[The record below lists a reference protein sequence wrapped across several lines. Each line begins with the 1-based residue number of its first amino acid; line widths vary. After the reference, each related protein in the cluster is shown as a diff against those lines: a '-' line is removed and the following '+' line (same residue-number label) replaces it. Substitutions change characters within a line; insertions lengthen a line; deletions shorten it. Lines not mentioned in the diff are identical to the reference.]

1 MRYPFS
7 FLATP
12 LLVLPLLVS
21 GCHSSLNRE
30 ADPIGDTELTLSVT
44 MLRNEAPRA
53 LLPDD
58 QTLVPGA
65 EGTGEDKV
73 AQMQIWLE
81 GEGPRFD
88 DNPISLGAG
97 SRKYQGTFRLT
108 SVESASTRRLS
119 VMLNGDGIVPSAD
132 FLNPDHTC
140 ELSELDRLIRLSGF
154 TMTAEAGLSAN
165 LKPGIKEPSP
175 TTGNYIPQAE
185 DEALPVERVVSKA
198 QLYQSGFTQV
208 DVPGKVSNLRWAVA
222 GSGKQVYLFRN
233 HAGDLQMT
241 SEAKGRYKGLTTAS
255 DESDLMKLSDVIK
268 NPDDKGNFAWKEL
281 SATASEKQS
290 VAGGI
295 YFYEHALEETEGQS
309 KPYPRTIGYDKVTY
323 AKVYGDLGQIS
334 KGKRGEFN
342 EKAFPYFSAMSRVV
356 YTEEEARKL
365 TTCEIPNEPS
375 TFKGSLE
382 TWEKM
387 RKHLKDASASD
398 FEGHRWY
405 WICVSDIPKW
415 KDRLDEIKKQ
425 FDKSRFST
433 PDAVM
438 DSHKGHTFFL
448 MHDTP
453 GTFYVGANGIIY
465 DTLLAARADGNKSA
479 RKYTGGRMVYMTPLN
494 AQGEPD
500 KIYNCDTRRNN
511 IYDLE
516 IQGVNGL
523 GYNYD
528 PVDPDDPYIPKPNDN
543 PLEPDTKIPS
553 VNNPLVAIRVKAS
566 IIKWN
571 YIHQS
576 YDLLGPK
583 RNNE

>member
-1 MRYPFS
+1 MRYITHHIPAS
-7 FLATP
+7 LLALT
-12 LLVLPLLVS
+12 LLLAS
-21 GCHSSLNRE
+21 GCHGNVSTSEPATESTSSTMVTLRTSVIGSMTPRAVTESNAEPLAGSGEGDVHVFNLWLAKEGWMQGVPDKTNAPIYQATFKVNGVQKPSEERDYTILLNGHTL
-30 ADPIGDTELTLSVT
+30 PLNTLSRSEQT
-44 MLRNEAPRA
+44 TIGL
-53 LLPDD
+53 D
-58 QTLVPGA
+58 Q
-65 EGTGEDKV
+65 
-73 AQMQIWLE
+73 
-81 GEGPRFD
+81 
-88 DNPISLGAG
+88 ISLLMDD
-97 SRKYQGTFRLT
+97 K
-108 SVESASTRRLS
+108 
-119 VMLNGDGIVPSAD
+119 
-132 FLNPDHTC
+132 
-140 ELSELDRLIRLSGF
+140 GF
-154 TMTAEAGLSAN
+154 TMTGDVA
-165 LKPGIKEPSP
+165 LKATIKPDITEPQRPDKNVFP
-175 TTGNYIPQAE
+175 TG
-185 DEALPVERVVSKA
+185 EALPVERVVSKA
-198 QLYQSGFTQV
+198 QLYKKSSGFTTTG
-208 DVPGKVSNLRWAVA
+208 VPGTIANLHWAVA
-222 GSGKQVYLFRN
+222 GSGKQVYLYRN
-233 HAGDLQMT
+233 NAGERTMGTD
-241 SEAKGRYKGLTTAS
+241 GLYDGLKTAS
-255 DESDLMKLSDVIK
+255 AKSGLMKLSDVIK

>member
-1 MRYPFS
+1 MRYFDHHI
-7 FLATP
+7 AIP
-12 LLVLPLLVS
+12 LLALTLLLAS
-21 GCHSSLNRE
+21 GCHGNVSTSEPATESTSSTMVTLRTSVIGTMTSRAVTESNAEPLARSGEGEVHVFNLWLAKEGWMQGVPDKTNAPIYQATFKVNGVQKPSEERDYTILLNGHTL
-30 ADPIGDTELTLSVT
+30 PLNTLSRSEQT
-44 MLRNEAPRA
+44 TIGL
-53 LLPDD
+53 D
-58 QTLVPGA
+58 Q
-65 EGTGEDKV
+65 
-73 AQMQIWLE
+73 
-81 GEGPRFD
+81 
-88 DNPISLGAG
+88 ISLLMDD
-97 SRKYQGTFRLT
+97 K
-108 SVESASTRRLS
+108 
-119 VMLNGDGIVPSAD
+119 
-132 FLNPDHTC
+132 
-140 ELSELDRLIRLSGF
+140 GF
-154 TMTAEAGLSAN
+154 TMTGAVNLSAVIMPDVVTPARRGDN
-165 LKPGIKEPSP
+165 VFPK
-175 TTGNYIPQAE
+175 

-198 QLYQSGFTQV
+198 QLYKKSSLNVTA
-208 DVPGKVSNLRWAVA
+208 VPGTLTNLHWAIA
-222 GSGKQVYLFRN
+222 GSGKQVYLYRN
-233 HAGDLQMT
+233 QAGDRTMGDDGLYD
-241 SEAKGRYKGLTTAS
+241 RLTTAS
-255 DESDLMKLSDVIK
+255 DERDLMKLSDVIK
-268 NPDDKGNFAWKEL
+268 NPDDEGNFVWKEL
-281 SATASEKQS
+281 SATASGKQS

-295 YFYEHALEETEGQS
+295 YFYEHALKETEGQS

-425 FDKSRFST
+425 FDKSRFSI
-433 PDAVM
+433 PDGLL
-438 DSHKGHTFFL
+438 DSHKDHTFFL

-453 GTFYVGANGIIY
+453 GTFYVGANGTIY
-465 DTLLAARADGNKSA
+465 DTLLAAIADGNKSA
-479 RKYTGGRMVYMTPLN
+479 RKFTGGRMVYLTPLN
-494 AQGEPD
+494 AQGEQGQ
-500 KIYNCDTRRNN
+500 IYNCDTRRNN

-528 PVDPDDPYIPKPNDN
+528 PVDPADPYIPKPNDN
-543 PLEPDTKIPS
+543 PLEPDPVIPPI
-553 VNNPLVAIRVKAS
+553 NDTEIPIRVKAMVL
-566 IIKWN
+566 KWN

-576 YDLLGPK
+576 YDLLGETK
-583 RNNE
+583 

>member
-1 MRYPFS
+1 MRYSFS
-7 FLATP
+7 FLAAP

-21 GCHSSLNRE
+21 GCHSSLHRE

-53 LLPDD
+53 LLPED

-81 GEGPRFD
+81 GEGPLFD

-108 SVESASTRRLS
+108 SVEAESTRRLS

-140 ELSELDRLIRLSGF
+140 ELSELDRLIRPSGF

-185 DEALPVERVVSKA
+185 DEVLPVERVVSKA

-222 GSGKQVYLFRN
+222 GSGKRVYLFRN

-241 SEAKGRYKGLTTAS
+241 AEANGRYKELTTAS
-255 DESDLMKLSDVIK
+255 DKSDLMKLSEVIK
-268 NPDDKGNFAWKEL
+268 KTTDEGNFAWRKL
-281 SATASEKQS
+281 SETPSGKTS
-290 VAGGI
+290 VADGI
-295 YFYEHALEETEGQS
+295 YFYEHALEETKG
-309 KPYPRTIGYDKVTY
+309 KDTPYPGTIGYDKVTY
-323 AKVYGDLGQIS
+323 AKVYGDLGTIS
-334 KGKRGEFN
+334 KGKKVKDGVTP
-342 EKAFPYFSAMSRVV
+342 KTSADLTTTTAGDFTKERKYDVTVTQEWYDTMKPTLGDKLTETDGV
-356 YTEEEARKL
+356 YTL
-365 TTCEIPNEPS
+365 H
-375 TFKGSLE
+375 
-382 TWEKM
+382 M
-387 RKHLKDASASD
+387 
-398 FEGHRWY
+398 
-405 WICVSDIPKW
+405 V
-415 KDRLDEIKKQ
+415 DE
-425 FDKSRFST
+425 
-433 PDAVM
+433 
-438 DSHKGHTFFL
+438 
-448 MHDTP
+448 P
-453 GTFYVGANGIIY
+453 GTFYVANGTIY
-465 DTLLAARADGNKSA
+465 NTLLAAMVDGNKSA
-479 RKYTGGRMVYMTPLN
+479 RKYTGGRMVYLTPLN
-494 AQGEPD
+494 AQGEQR

-528 PVDPDDPYIPKPNDN
+528 PVDPDDPYIPQPNDN
-543 PLEPDTKIPS
+543 PLEPDPVIPPI
-553 VNNPLVAIRVKAS
+553 NDTEIPIRVKARVL
-566 IIKWN
+566 KWN

>member
-1 MRYPFS
+1 MRYSFS

-21 GCHSSLNRE
+21 GCHSSLHRE
-30 ADPIGDTELTLSVT
+30 ADPVGDTELTLSVS

-53 LLPDD
+53 LLPED

-73 AQMQIWLE
+73 AQMQLWLE
-81 GEGPRFD
+81 GEGPLFD
-88 DNPISLGAG
+88 ENPISLGAD
-97 SRKYQGTFRLT
+97 SRKYQGTFKLT
-108 SVESASTRRLS
+108 SVESESTRRLS
-119 VMLNGDGIVPSAD
+119 VMLNGDGIVPTAD
-132 FLNPDHTC
+132 FLSPDHKC
-140 ELSELDRLIRLSGF
+140 ELSELDQLIKPSGF
-154 TMTAEAGLSAN
+154 TMTAEAGLTAS
-165 LKPGIKEPSP
+165 LKPGVKDPSP

-198 QLYQSGFTQV
+198 QLYQSGFTTTGL
-208 DVPGKVSNLRWAVA
+208 PGTIASKSLRWAVA

-241 SEAKGRYKGLTTAS
+241 AEANGRYKGLITAS
-255 DESDLMKLSDVIK
+255 DENDLMKLSEEIK
-268 NPDDKGNFAWKEL
+268 NPTDEGNFAWKPL
-281 SATASEKQS
+281 SATPSGKQS
-290 VAGGI
+290 VADGI

-323 AKVYGDLGQIS
+323 AKVYGDLGKIS

-356 YTEEEARKL
+356 YTEKDARKL
-365 TTCEIPNEPS
+365 TTSELPNAPG
-375 TFKGSLE
+375 TFKRSLE

-387 RKHLKDASASD
+387 RKHVKDASSED
-398 FEGHRWY
+398 FMKDRWY
-405 WICVSDIPKW
+405 WICVTEIPSW
-415 KDRLDEIKKQ
+415 DMAKKKEL
-425 FDKSRFST
+425 FDSSRFSI
-433 PDAVM
+433 PDLM
-438 DSHKGHTFFL
+438 DSHEGHTFFL

-479 RKYTGGRMVYMTPLN
+479 RKYAGGRMVYLTPLN
-494 AQGEPD
+494 AQGEPN

-528 PVDPDDPYIPKPNDN
+528 PVDPKDPYIPKPDDN
-543 PLEPDTKIPS
+543 PLEPDPDPEIPPI
-553 VNNPLVAIRVKAS
+553 NNPEITIRVKATVL
-566 IIKWN
+566 KWN

-576 YDLLGPK
+576 YDLLGETK
-583 RNNE
+583 

>member
-1 MRYPFS
+1 MRYITHHIPAS
-7 FLATP
+7 LLALT
-12 LLVLPLLVS
+12 LLLAS
-21 GCHSSLNRE
+21 GCHGNVSTSEPATESTSSTMVTLRTSVIGSMTPRAVTESNAEPLAGSGEGDVHVFNLWLAKEGWMQGVPDKTNAPIYQATFKVNGVQKPSEERDYTILLNGHTL
-30 ADPIGDTELTLSVT
+30 PLNTLSRSEQT
-44 MLRNEAPRA
+44 TIGL
-53 LLPDD
+53 D
-58 QTLVPGA
+58 Q
-65 EGTGEDKV
+65 
-73 AQMQIWLE
+73 
-81 GEGPRFD
+81 
-88 DNPISLGAG
+88 ISLLMDD
-97 SRKYQGTFRLT
+97 K
-108 SVESASTRRLS
+108 
-119 VMLNGDGIVPSAD
+119 
-132 FLNPDHTC
+132 
-140 ELSELDRLIRLSGF
+140 GF
-154 TMTAEAGLSAN
+154 TMTGDVNLSAVIMPDVVTPAR
-165 LKPGIKEPSP
+165 PGDNVFPM
-175 TTGNYIPQAE
+175 G
-185 DEALPVERVVSKA
+185 EALPVERVVSKA
-198 QLYQSGFTQV
+198 QLYKKSSGFTTTG
-208 DVPGKVSNLRWAVA
+208 VPGTIANLHWAVA
-222 GSGKQVYLFRN
+222 GSGKQVYLYRN
-233 HAGDLQMT
+233 NAGERTMGTD
-241 SEAKGRYKGLTTAS
+241 GLYDGLKTAS
-255 DESDLMKLSDVIK
+255 AKSGLMKLSDVIK
-268 NPDDKGNFAWKEL
+268 NTTDEGNFAWKEL
-281 SATASEKQS
+281 SETASGKQS
-290 VAGGI
+290 IAGGI

-323 AKVYGDLGQIS
+323 AKVYGDLGKIS

-365 TTCEIPNEPS
+365 TTCELPNESS

-387 RKHLKDASASD
+387 RKHLKDASAGD
-398 FEGHRWY
+398 FERHRWY
-405 WICVSDIPKW
+405 WICVTDIPKW
-415 KDRLDEIKKQ
+415 DLEKNKKLLGP
-425 FDKSRFST
+425 SRFST

-479 RKYTGGRMVYMTPLN
+479 RKYNGGRMVYLTPLN
-494 AQGEPD
+494 AQGERE

-528 PVDPDDPYIPKPNDN
+528 PVDPKDPYIPKPNDN
-543 PLEPDTKIPS
+543 PLEPDPYPEIPPI
-553 VNNPLVAIRVKAS
+553 NDTEITIRVKAVVL
-566 IIKWN
+566 KWN

>member
-1 MRYPFS
+1 MRYITHNIPAS
-7 FLATP
+7 LLALT
-12 LLVLPLLVS
+12 LLLVS
-21 GCHSSLNRE
+21 GCHSSLHRE
-30 ADPIGDTELTLSVT
+30 ADPIGDTELTLTVT

-53 LLPDD
+53 LLPED

-65 EGTGEDKV
+65 EGTGEDDV

-108 SVESASTRRLS
+108 SVEAESTRRLS

-140 ELSELDRLIRLSGF
+140 ELSELDRLIRQSGF

-222 GSGKQVYLFRN
+222 GSGKRVYLFRN

-241 SEAKGRYKGLTTAS
+241 AEANGRYKELTTAS
-255 DESDLMKLSDVIK
+255 DKSDLMKLSEVIK
-268 NPDDKGNFAWKEL
+268 KTTDEGNFAWRKL
-281 SATASEKQS
+281 SETPSGKKS
-290 VAGGI
+290 VADGI
-295 YFYEHALEETEGQS
+295 YFYEHALEETKG
-309 KPYPRTIGYDKVTY
+309 KDTPYSREVGFDNITY
-323 AKVYGDLGQIS
+323 AKVYADLGKIS
-334 KGKRGEFN
+334 KGKKIKDGATPTGGAYTPADLTTTTATDFSRKREYDVTVT
-342 EKAFPYFSAMSRVV
+342 KAWYDKMKPTLGDQLTEAGDV
-356 YTEEEARKL
+356 YTQH
-365 TTCEIPNEPS
+365 I
-375 TFKGSLE
+375 
-382 TWEKM
+382 
-387 RKHLKDASASD
+387 
-398 FEGHRWY
+398 
-405 WICVSDIPKW
+405 V
-415 KDRLDEIKKQ
+415 
-425 FDKSRFST
+425 DK
-433 PDAVM
+433 
-438 DSHKGHTFFL
+438 
-448 MHDTP
+448 P
-453 GTFYVGANGIIY
+453 GTFYVGANGTIY
-465 DTLLAARADGNKSA
+465 NTLLAAIADGNKSA

-528 PVDPDDPYIPKPNDN
+528 PVDPKDPYIPQPNDN

-553 VNNPLVAIRVKAS
+553 VNNPLVAIRVKAR
-566 IIKWN
+566 ILKWN

-576 YDLLGPK
+576 YDLLGETK
-583 RNNE
+583 

>member
-1 MRYPFS
+1 MRYITHHIPAS
-7 FLATP
+7 LLALT
-12 LLVLPLLVS
+12 LLLVS
-21 GCHSSLNRE
+21 GCHSSLHRE

-53 LLPDD
+53 LLPED

-65 EGTGEDKV
+65 EDTGEDKV

-88 DNPISLGAG
+88 ENPISLGAG

-108 SVESASTRRLS
+108 SVEAESTRRLS
-119 VMLNGDGIVPSAD
+119 VMLTGAGIVPSAD

-140 ELSELDRLIRLSGF
+140 ELSELDRLIRQSGF

-222 GSGKQVYLFRN
+222 GSGKRVYLFRN

-241 SEAKGRYKGLTTAS
+241 AEAKGLYKELKTAS
-255 DESDLMKLSDVIK
+255 AESGLMKLSDVIK
-268 NPDDKGNFAWKEL
+268 NPDTDKGNFAWKEL
-281 SATASEKQS
+281 SATASGKKS

-309 KPYPRTIGYDKVTY
+309 KPYPRAIGYNKVTY
-323 AKVYGDLGQIS
+323 AKVYADLGTIS
-334 KGKRGEFN
+334 KGKKVKDGATPTGGAYTPADLTTTTAN
-342 EKAFPYFSAMSRVV
+342 DFSGDREYDVIVTQKWYDKMKPTLGDQLTETDGV
-356 YTEEEARKL
+356 YTQH
-365 TTCEIPNEPS
+365 I
-375 TFKGSLE
+375 
-382 TWEKM
+382 
-387 RKHLKDASASD
+387 
-398 FEGHRWY
+398 
-405 WICVSDIPKW
+405 V
-415 KDRLDEIKKQ
+415 
-425 FDKSRFST
+425 
-433 PDAVM
+433 
-438 DSHKGHTFFL
+438 
-448 MHDTP
+448 DTP

-465 DTLLAARADGNKSA
+465 NTLLAAMADGNKSA
-479 RKYTGGRMVYMTPLN
+479 RKYTGGRMVYLTPLN
-494 AQGEPD
+494 AQGEQG

-528 PVDPDDPYIPKPNDN
+528 PVDPADPYIPKPNDN
-543 PLEPDTKIPS
+543 PLEPDPVIPPI
-553 VNNPLVAIRVKAS
+553 NDTEIPIRVKAMVL
-566 IIKWN
+566 KWN

-576 YDLLGPK
+576 YDLLGETK
-583 RNNE
+583 